1 MEQHDT
7 KYTSELL
14 KIRHTLRTKS
24 QTMEL
29 IDKNLTPQYIPDLL
43 KERKDHK
50 NLNRKQANHEI
61 DYFINY

>member
-29 IDKNLTPQYIPDLL
+29 IDKNLTP
-43 KERKDHK
+43 
-50 NLNRKQANHEI
+50 
-61 DYFINY
+61 